1 MKRSIALLLAFIAV
15 SVLGQ
20 THAPRQITG
29 REDTILAKVRAM
41 GLPVVEINTVNREFP
56 HYYSIDAPEGCYGH
70 SITGATKVPGRVTI
84 SLGDSLMFD
93 SGEYEEDV
101 SGMRVNIRGN
111 YTARMPKK
119 PYKVKLE
126 KKNDML
132 RRGEA
137 RFYDKNWL
145 LLTTQ
150 DIKADV
156 GSKVAEMLGMP
167 FVAAFEHVNLIF
179 NGEYKGNYLLME
191 SVRRNTDCR
200 SNISKDGYIF
210 AYDPYH

>member
-15 SVLGQ
+15 SVFGQ
-20 THAPRQITG
+20 TLAPRQITG

-101 SGMRVNIRGN
+101 SGMRVNICVR
-111 YTARMPKK
+111 
-119 PYKVKLE
+119 VSL
-126 KKNDML
+126 L
-132 RRGEA
+132 R
-137 RFYDKNWL
+137 
-145 LLTTQ
+145 
-150 DIKADV
+150 
-156 GSKVAEMLGMP
+156 
-167 FVAAFEHVNLIF
+167 
-179 NGEYKGNYLLME
+179 
-191 SVRRNTDCR
+191 
-200 SNISKDGYIF
+200 
-210 AYDPYH
+210 